1 MKHRILKLVKKII
14 AAAIFAVLCWKGVEL
29 AYQQAS
35 PPDTLTLAV
44 VVITALGVAYGAC
57 VALFQVIKEMTGGI
71 MVLAHFLNQHLVEPL
86 KERQREQG
94 RELGIE
100 QGRELGIEQGRELGI
115 EQGQKLGL
123 KQGQKLG
130 RQTERDRIRAQLLEQ
145 GLDLDELLPPADS
158 DPDPDQ

>member
-1 MKHRILKLVKKII
+1 MKHRIIKLVKKII
-14 AAAIFAVLCWKGVEL
+14 AAAIFAVLCWKGIEL
-29 AYQQAS
+29 ANQQAT

-57 VALFQVIKEMTGGI
+57 VALFQVIKETTGGI

-94 RELGIE
+94 REQGIEQGRE
-100 QGRELGIEQGRELGI
+100 QGRELGIKQGRELGI
-115 EQGQKLGL
+115 

-130 RQTERDRIRAQLLEQ
+130 RQTERDRIRTQLREQ
-145 GLDLDELLPPADS
+145 GLDLDELLPPTDS
-158 DPDPDQ
+158 PPDPDPDQ

>member
-1 MKHRILKLVKKII
+1 MKHRILKLLKKII
-14 AAAIFAVLCWKGVEL
+14 AAAIFAVLCWKGIEL

-57 VALFQVIKEMTGGI
+57 IALFQVIKETTGGI

-94 RELGIE
+94 RELGIK
-100 QGRELGIEQGRELGI
+100 QGRKQGR
-115 EQGQKLGL
+115 
-123 KQGQKLG
+123 KLG
-130 RQTERDRIRAQLLEQ
+130 RQAERDRIRIQLLEQ